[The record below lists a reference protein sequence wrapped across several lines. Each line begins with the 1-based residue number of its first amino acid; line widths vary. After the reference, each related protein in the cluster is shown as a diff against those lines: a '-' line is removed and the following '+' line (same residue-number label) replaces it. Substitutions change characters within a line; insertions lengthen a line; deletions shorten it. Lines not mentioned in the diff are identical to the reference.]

1 MSNELSAQEKEIK
14 TKELFL
20 KLFQEKGVS
29 IEELKEAICQSY
41 VDEGFDC
48 KTFDDIPLEEMET
61 AILDCYEAGGL
72 SFKNM
77 DEVFAHDFDE
87 ED

>member
-1 MSNELSAQEKEIK
+1 MSIKLSSQEEEIK

-20 KLFQEKGVS
+20 NLFQEKGVS
-29 IEELKEAICQSY
+29 IEELKEAICESY
-41 VDEGFDC
+41 RDEGFNC
-48 KTFDDIPLEEMET
+48 NTFDEIPLVEMET

-77 DEVFAHDFDE
+77 DEVFAHDFNE

>member
-1 MSNELSAQEKEIK
+1 MSIELSTQDKEIK

-20 KLFQEKGVS
+20 NLFQEKGVS
-29 IEELKEAICQSY
+29 IEELKEAICESY
-41 VDEGFDC
+41 RDEGFNC
-48 KTFDDIPLEEMET
+48 NTFDEIPLEEMEI

-77 DEVFAHDFDE
+77 DEVFDHDFNE

>member
-48 KTFDDIPLEEMET
+48 QTFDDIPLEEMET

>member
-1 MSNELSAQEKEIK
+1 MRQTTCPPSFRHAFTGGKIFVSEIK
-14 TKELFL
+14 ET
-20 KLFQEKGVS
+20 S
-29 IEELKEAICQSY
+29 IEELKEAICESY
-41 VDEGFDC
+41 KDEGFEC
-48 KTFDDIPLEEMET
+48 NTFDEIPLEEMET

-77 DEVFAHDFDE
+77 DEVFAHDFNE

>member
-1 MSNELSAQEKEIK
+1 MSIKLSTQDKEIK

-20 KLFQEKGVS
+20 ELFQEKGVS
-29 IEELKEAICQSY
+29 IEELKEAICESY
-41 VDEGFDC
+41 RDEGLNCNNFDV
-48 KTFDDIPLEEMET
+48 IPLDEMQT

-77 DEVFAHDFDE
+77 DEVFAHDFNE

>member
-1 MSNELSAQEKEIK
+1 MNIELSAQEKEIR

-29 IEELKEAICQSY
+29 VEELKEAICESY
-41 VDEGFDC
+41 RDEGFNC
-48 KTFDDIPLEEMET
+48 NTFDEIPLAEMET

-77 DEVFAHDFDE
+77 DEVFAHDFNE